1 MLVGFGYLVGPGE
14 AAGCVWVS
22 GCAVL
27 CTEQLESVWAGG
39 VSGHV
44 MLGLLGG
51 TTRAGVGVGWGSQNY
66 LGRLV
71 GLGAGPEGPVVHHS
85 RGALVGLG

>member
-1 MLVGFGYLVGPGE
+1 MGLRVCCVVHRTAGVSVGR
-14 AAGCVWVS
+14 
-22 GCAVL
+22 
-27 CTEQLESVWAGG
+27 G

-51 TTRAGVGVGWGSQNY
+51 TTRAGVGVGWGSHNY

-71 GLGAGPEGPVVHHS
+71 GSGAGPEGPVVHHS